1 VKRSAVLVFV
11 SAVAASEALML
22 LGYGVSIVVFEVVGT
37 TSGISGTSDLAGPV
51 LAGLLVVF
59 AALVGAVSWGVWN
72 RRSSARTPYVVA
84 QAFAL
89 VVGWTLASG
98 DGVTPR
104 VLGAALLVVAGAALG
119 LMLARGATE
128 LDR

>member
-1 VKRSAVLVFV
+1 MFV
-11 SAVAASEALML
+11 SAVGASEALGL
-22 LGYGVSIVVFEVVGT
+22 LGYGASIVVFEVVST
-37 TSGISGTSDLAGPV
+37 TSGISGTTDLAGPV

-59 AALVGAVSWGVWN
+59 GALVGTVSWGAWN

-98 DGVTPR
+98 DGAIPR
-104 VLGAALLVVAGAALG
+104 ALGAVLLVLAGASLV
-119 LMLARGATE
+119 LMLARGAAE

>member
-1 VKRSAVLVFV
+1 MFV
-11 SAVAASEALML
+11 SAVGASEALML
-22 LGYGVSIVVFEVVGT
+22 LGYGASIIVFEVVST
-37 TSGISGTSDLAGPV
+37 TSGISGTTDLAGPV
-51 LAGLLVVF
+51 LAGLLMVF
-59 AALVGAVSWGVWN
+59 GALVGTVSWAAWN

-98 DGVTPR
+98 DGTAPR
-104 VLGAALLVVAGAALG
+104 ALGAALLVIAGAALV
-119 LMLARGATE
+119 LMLARGAAE